1 MAPAQLGVRE
11 GFRQQ
16 WPAGFRQLDEV
27 LAALADI

>member
-1 MAPAQLGVRE
+1 MASTEFGVCE